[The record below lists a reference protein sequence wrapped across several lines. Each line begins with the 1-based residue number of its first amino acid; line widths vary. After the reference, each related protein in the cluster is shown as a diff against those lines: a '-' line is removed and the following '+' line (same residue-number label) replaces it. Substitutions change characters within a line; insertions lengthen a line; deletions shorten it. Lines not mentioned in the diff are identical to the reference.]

1 MKLSLDIRAPSARW
15 RGLPRVRALAREI
28 IAACA
33 AECGLD
39 AGADIEVSLRLTDDA
54 ELRRLNARWRG
65 VDKPTN
71 VLSFPAAA
79 WGEASDSRML
89 GDIAL
94 AYETLAREAE
104 DSGSSLADHY
114 RHLLTHG
121 FLHLIGYDHETD
133 EDAERMEALERRI
146 LARFGVADPYAG
158 GVVTR

>member
-1 MKLSLDIRAPSARW
+1 MKLSLEIRAPSARW
-15 RGLPRVRALAREI
+15 RGLPRVRALARET

-33 AECGLD
+33 VECGLD
-39 AGADIEVSLRLTDDA
+39 AGGDIEVSLRLTDDT
-54 ELRRLNARWRG
+54 ELRMLNARWRG

-71 VLSFPAAA
+71 VLSFPAAE
-79 WGEASDSRML
+79 WGEASQSRML

-104 DSGSSLADHY
+104 DSGSSLANHY

-146 LARFGVADPYAG
+146 LARFGLADPYAD

>member
-15 RGLPRVRALAREI
+15 RGLPRARALAREI

-54 ELRRLNARWRG
+54 ELRKLNARGAASTSRPTCSRFRRRRG
-65 VDKPTN
+65 EK
-71 VLSFPAAA
+71 L
-79 WGEASDSRML
+79 ESRML

-104 DSGSSLADHY
+104 NSGSSLANHY

-146 LARFGVADPYAG
+146 LARFGVADPYAD